1 MRNIMPA
8 KRKRKSNIQKYR
20 AKKYSAPKGSA
31 RAKVMERAAK
41 LYKQGKIK
49 QAAALREKQEEKER
63 AKKSFKTKKSRFSKK
78 TVKKKGKRRNGNPK
92 KKSRK

>member
-1 MRNIMPA
+1 MPA

-63 AKKSFKTKKSRFSKK
+63 AKKNKTKSKAKVKKVKRSRKP
-78 TVKKKGKRRNGNPK
+78 KKKGSK
-92 KKSRK
+92 K